1 MKSYDD
7 VVKSIRKRNENLIYN
22 FTGWM
27 KRSGL
32 AEKTIAKHTSNID
45 FFLNEYLVYQ
55 DKNDSEEYIEL
66 CQAEDG
72 IELVDDFLDY
82 WFIKKAMWSSE
93 NSIKE
98 NIASIKKFYTF
109 MQSLNL
115 ISKEDLKMLNDIIKE
130 NKKEWIDTVNR
141 YNNMDEDSSWN

>member
-1 MKSYDD
+1 MSSYDD
-7 VVKSIRKRNENLIYN
+7 AVKSIHKRNNNLIYN
-22 FTGWM
+22 FEDWM

-32 AEKTIAKHTSNID
+32 SEKTIDKHTSNID

-55 DKNDSEEYIEL
+55 DRNDSDEYIEL

-72 IELVDDFLDY
+72 IEMIDDFLGY

-98 NIASIKKFYTF
+98 NITSIKKFYTF

-115 ISKEDLKMLNDIIKE
+115 ISKRDF
-130 NKKEWIDTVNR
+130 R
-141 YNNMDEDSSWN
+141 YRRLFKVWFI

>member
-7 VVKSIRKRNENLIYN
+7 IVKAIHKRNENLIYN
-22 FTGWM
+22 FAGWM
-27 KRSGL
+27 KRDEL
-32 AEKTIAKHTSNID
+32 AEKTIGKHTSNID

-55 DKNDSEEYIEL
+55 DKNDSEEDIEL

-72 IELVDDFLDY
+72 IEMVDDFLGY

-93 NSIKE
+93 NSVKE
-98 NIASIKKFYTF
+98 NITSIKKFYTF

-115 ISKEDLKMLNDIIKE
+115 ISKEDLKRLNKTIKE
-130 NKKEWIDTVNR
+130 NKQEWIDSVNR
-141 YNNMDEDSSWN
+141 YNNMDEDFSWD

>member
-1 MKSYDD
+1 
-7 VVKSIRKRNENLIYN
+7 
-22 FTGWM
+22 M

-32 AEKTIAKHTSNID
+32 SEKTINKHTSNID
-45 FFLNEYLVYQ
+45 FFRNAYLAHQ
-55 DKNDSEEYIEL
+55 EKNDSEEDIEL

-72 IELVDDFLDY
+72 IEMVDDFLGY

-98 NIASIKKFYTF
+98 NITSIKKFYTF

-130 NKKEWIDTVNR
+130 NKKDWIDAVNR
-141 YNNMDEDSSWN
+141 YNDDCSWD